1 MLQNDY
7 RMIQK
12 CYRMVHK
19 CHTLAALKQRV
30 VMARWVGEETLKE
43 LSVQVTVQVPLREVT
58 VEAAHLRSP
67 GGTKPMRRS
76 YTFVP
81 TPEVAAFDDQL
92 AKKVHKENC
101 QQRER
106 VDAAFEKAAAEQPR
120 IEARRRDAVRRAK
133 NVRVHGCARGVPAA
147 APAKRKA
154 ADTPVTA
161 DGKGQCARV
170 EHLPCAS
177 ECEASVAPVEKALA
191 WEGC

>member
-1 MLQNDY
+1 
-7 RMIQK
+7 
-12 CYRMVHK
+12 
-19 CHTLAALKQRV
+19 
-30 VMARWVGEETLKE
+30 MARWVGEETLEE

-76 YTFVP
+76 YTYVP
-81 TPEVAAFDDQL
+81 TPEVAAFDDNM
-92 AKKVHKENC
+92 ARKVHMDNV

-120 IEARRRDAVRRAK
+120 IEARRRDATRRAK
-133 NVRVHGCARGVPAA
+133 NVQVHGCARGVPA
-147 APAKRKA
+147 AKRKA

-161 DGKGQCARV
+161 NGKGQCARV
-170 EHLPCAS
+170 ECLLCAS
-177 ECEASVAPVEKALA
+177 ECEPSVVPVEKALA

>member
-1 MLQNDY
+1 M
-7 RMIQK
+7 
-12 CYRMVHK
+12 
-19 CHTLAALKQRV
+19 
-30 VMARWVGEETLKE
+30 
-43 LSVQVTVQVPLREVT
+43 
-58 VEAAHLRSP
+58 
-67 GGTKPMRRS
+67 
-76 YTFVP
+76 P
-81 TPEVAAFDDQL
+81 TPDVAAFNDKL
-92 AKKVHKENC
+92 AKKVHEDNLA
-101 QQRER
+101 ER
-106 VDAAFEKAAAEQPR
+106 GRIEADFQKAANEQPR